1 MYEVKIGSV
10 KKNQV
15 NDALNCAVNRIF
27 EGSTATVSA
36 TFRNGVVAK
45 IVGADFDLY
54 DGFSDNGVVVG
65 YILTNQ
71 DFSHIDGTS
80 FTFNKKDVPKCLVGK
95 TVQVT
100 ESKLSSIDV
109 VQMDMDFTYLGAM
122 VGDNSAMDSPLWD
135 SYMASYYAIRQ
146 QTNAYVARK
155 SDGMRWTSVCTSIS
169 MKHMVIDAYNAIGKM
184 YASKYDVKVVEA
196 LDQVDDIIFDQRL
209 FGKDDDDED

>member
-1 MYEVKIGSV
+1 MYEVRIASV

-27 EGSTATVSA
+27 EGSTATVTT
-36 TFRNGVVAK
+36 TFRNDVVAK

-54 DGFSDNGVVVG
+54 DVSDNGVVVG
-65 YILTNQ
+65 YVLTNQ
-71 DFSHIDGTS
+71 DFSHIDGAS

-95 TVQVT
+95 NVKIT
-100 ESKLSSIDV
+100 ESNLSNIDV
-109 VQMDMDFTYLGAM
+109 VQMDLNFTYLNAM
-122 VGDNSAMDSPLWD
+122 VGDSPAMDSPLWD
-135 SYMASYYAIRQ
+135 SYMSTYYAIRQ

-184 YASKYDVKVVEA
+184 YASKYNVKVVEA
-196 LDQVDDIIFDQRL
+196 LDQVDDIIFDHRL